1 MLPAAKDMT
10 VILCGNKRLLIT
22 CWAACFI
29 LNGLQA
35 QSADTD
41 IQENMY
47 LNQNFQSEA
56 KINGFNDR
64 EYKIKE
70 CHQNCYKRYLIPGYC
85 DLSRPALKH
94 CKQFQTE
101 CQKTH
106 LSNKIKFDLFADTK
120 VTCKYYRYMI
130 SSCSFDNVSTNDN
143 STLPQ
148 DSLEKKRELKNE
160 NSDINEIRAFYDKLK
175 TMAPVTDLYT
185 GFTYVNEEIY
195 KLHAENRSEPTF
207 WNIRLSLNRDKGIYL
222 FDGLNKCLNTTY
234 FHLMNISFSYLHKN
248 TLPSC
253 NFQEESGLFLVDL
266 WLDNNELTLE
276 YGGNYIYHDPIRWSR
291 IQCNLLKNA
300 YQEVLTSR
308 IGNYFLYFKV
318 RSYKTE
324 RDVESMNT
332 HVYYAL
338 CNKNALSRC
347 VPQFTSELF
356 DFFDADTSNP
366 YNIFKNRNR
375 NLAIS

>member
-207 WNIRLSLNRDKGIYL
+207 WNIRLSLNRDK
-222 FDGLNKCLNTTY
+222 
-234 FHLMNISFSYLHKN
+234 
-248 TLPSC
+248 
-253 NFQEESGLFLVDL
+253 
-266 WLDNNELTLE
+266 
-276 YGGNYIYHDPIRWSR
+276 
-291 IQCNLLKNA
+291 
-300 YQEVLTSR
+300 VLTSR